1 MEITV
6 LHNQSLL
13 DIAIQH
19 TGSVHNAFAI
29 AVYNNIAVS
38 DPLKPGSILK
48 LPEVQ
53 ENTDI
58 LNYYTSKKIKPAT
71 AITDVNIIPSGKGI
85 GWMQITKSFKVTK
98 DE

>member
-1 MEITV
+1 MEIIV

-13 DIAIQH
+13 DITIQH

-38 DPLKPGSILK
+38 DPLKSGSILK
-48 LPEVQ
+48 LPKVK

-71 AITDVNIIPSGKGI
+71 AITEIEIIPAGKGL
-85 GWMQITKSFKVTK
+85 GWMQIGKSFKVTK
-98 DE
+98 NE